1 MDINKNTFLY
11 NCFYI
16 IGYIFLSF
24 GLLSI
29 LATLFTSKNYI
40 LDIFQYSS
48 IGISFILLK
57 KLNYTPKKYF
67 FLIVF
72 LGIFL
77 TSTLLKLC

>member
-1 MDINKNTFLY
+1 MNVNRNSF
-11 NCFYI
+11 FYI
-16 IGYIFLSF
+16 VGYIFLSF

-29 LATLFTSKNYI
+29 LATLFTSQNYI

-57 KLNYTPKKYF
+57 KLDNSPKKNF

-72 LGIFL
+72 LIIFL
-77 TSTLLKLC
+77 TSTLLKL